1 MWTGRMGFVRARVAA
16 AVIAVGI
23 VTIAT
28 GSALAQPGGG
38 RGGGGMRGPMGD
50 MFSAPVTTREIE
62 VFTQVAGLTTDQ
74 KEAAATI
81 LEAYQEQ
88 FRAKATKVQREM
100 EKVRDKFQES
110 RDPAVW
116 QEMRGTMQD
125 FRAERKA
132 IEEQFFADF
141 KAILTPEQVERWP
154 AIERAHRRSRTVSR
168 GMMSGERVDLVT
180 IIESSK
186 FPVEVQASVIPVL
199 GEYEEALDRE
209 LIARN
214 KAYDDVAD
222 AFSQGGG
229 PEGFARAG
237 DLMTKGR
244 EASIRVREVNRKYAR
259 QLADMLP
266 DDYKATFDE
275 AVKRAS
281 YPEVYRTTLT
291 SQQIAAAEKFEDLD
305 QAQKDSLESLKQSYS
320 RSLAAVNERLA
331 AAITEREEA
340 FDPRQMGNRFGRGR
354 DENDA
359 ASVLRRERRE
369 LDESTA
375 ESLKKLLN
383 AQQVER
389 LPQEE
394 EGREGGDRRRGGQRR
409 GGTQQEI

>member
-81 LEAYQEQ
+81 LEGYQEQ

>member
-237 DLMTKGR
+237 DLMT
-244 EASIRVREVNRKYAR
+244 
-259 QLADMLP
+259 
-266 DDYKATFDE
+266 
-275 AVKRAS
+275 
-281 YPEVYRTTLT
+281 
-291 SQQIAAAEKFEDLD
+291 
-305 QAQKDSLESLKQSYS
+305 
-320 RSLAAVNERLA
+320 
-331 AAITEREEA
+331 
-340 FDPRQMGNRFGRGR
+340 
-354 DENDA
+354 
-359 ASVLRRERRE
+359 
-369 LDESTA
+369 
-375 ESLKKLLN
+375 
-383 AQQVER
+383 
-389 LPQEE
+389 
-394 EGREGGDRRRGGQRR
+394 
-409 GGTQQEI
+409 